1 MKTLRLS
8 IAALLAVSGWV
19 LSQEVT
25 AQDANV
31 LKASGCLNCHD
42 AEKKKMGPAF
52 KESAKKGVKAD
63 EVVAKMKSGKG
74 HPKVNKPE
82 GDLKAAAELALATK

>member
-1 MKTLRLS
+1 MKTLRLT
-8 IAALLAVSGWV
+8 IAALFAVSGWV
-19 LSQEVT
+19 LSQEAA
-25 AQDANV
+25 AQDAGV
-31 LKASGCLNCHD
+31 LKSSGCLACHD

-52 KESAKKGVKAD
+52 KESAKKGLKAD

-82 GDLKAAAELALATK
+82 DVLKTATEQALATK